1 MFLLTLKTI
10 IVSLMLIGLIHYLYS
25 FFKNSLTNPKV
36 KDLVNKPNQRY
47 NEMFNIINNKNII
60 TDCNNDSDKNV
71 SKLVSE
77 QNMEAELKTF
87 LSELKKP
94 NVKNNSDIH
103 EVNSNLY
110 STYLI

>member
-1 MFLLTLKTI
+1 
-10 IVSLMLIGLIHYLYS
+10 
-25 FFKNSLTNPKV
+25 
-36 KDLVNKPNQRY
+36 
-47 NEMFNIINNKNII
+47 MFNIINNKNII
-60 TDCNNDSDKNV
+60 TDCTNDSDKNV

-94 NVKNNSDIH
+94 KFKNNSDIH